1 MKNNSFGNPVIFLFF
16 YFLATSKGTGL
27 ASPNFKSTWK
37 SMHRSK
43 KKQKGKTGGF

>member
-1 MKNNSFGNPVIFLFF
+1 MKKKHEKQLV
-16 YFLATSKGTGL
+16 LAKSKGTGL

-43 KKQKGKTGGF
+43 KNEKGKTGGF